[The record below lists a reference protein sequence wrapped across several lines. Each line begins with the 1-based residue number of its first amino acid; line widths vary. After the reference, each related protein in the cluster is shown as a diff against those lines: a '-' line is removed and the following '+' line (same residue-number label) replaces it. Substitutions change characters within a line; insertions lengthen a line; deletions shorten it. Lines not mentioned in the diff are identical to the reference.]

1 MISILTA
8 LVAAYLIG
16 AIPFGLLIARISGVK
31 DIRDTGSGNIGAT
44 NVLRSLGMKVAIWVY
59 ICDIGKGALTV
70 FLAPL
75 LSQNLLEPDVYWV
88 LVGLA
93 TILGH
98 IFPVYLHFKGG
109 KGVATIFGVLLVLLP
124 IETLLAGLVFLLIV
138 WWTRYVSLASI
149 AAGLTFPIAVTIER
163 TLLNQGGSDV
173 LWALTV
179 FIGLL
184 VPITHIPNIK
194 RLIAGTENKFERSSS
209 KGAAR
214 G

>member
-1 MISILTA
+1 M
-8 LVAAYLIG
+8 
-16 AIPFGLLIARISGVK
+16 
-31 DIRDTGSGNIGAT
+31 
-44 NVLRSLGMKVAIWVY
+44 
-59 ICDIGKGALTV
+59 
-70 FLAPL
+70 
-75 LSQNLLEPDVYWV
+75 
-88 LVGLA
+88 
-93 TILGH
+93 
-98 IFPVYLHFKGG
+98 
-109 KGVATIFGVLLVLLP
+109 FGVLLVLLP

-163 TLLNQGGSDV
+163 TLLNQGGSNV
-173 LWALTV
+173 LWGLTV

-194 RLIAGTENKFERSSS
+194 RLIAGTENKFERSTS